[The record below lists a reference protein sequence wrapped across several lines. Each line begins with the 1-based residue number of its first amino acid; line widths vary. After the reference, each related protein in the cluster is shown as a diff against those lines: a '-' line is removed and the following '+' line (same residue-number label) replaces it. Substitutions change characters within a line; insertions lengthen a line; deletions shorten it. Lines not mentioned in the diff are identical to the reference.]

1 MKRPRQQFMD
11 NKPTVSDQLPPIDN
25 MRTNRAWFILSACL
39 LSSLLAGW
47 LIAHRSSNPTPAT
60 PPKQADTSPVPAAE
74 AAIASTPPRES
85 SREVRDQ
92 SRLPGPEIQRAGAD
106 LALTSSNSPGN
117 SQDLDQNRDWA
128 RNFPAEAL
136 AWLQNA
142 PDGTQRVAIAEI
154 VYPQLAQTN
163 AAAAVAL
170 AENSL
175 GGGASDVAQNLLD
188 NLAQQWAGQ
197 DLQAASAWALAK
209 PAGEQRDQL
218 LQRIAVVEAKSNPAE
233 AGRLISEQ
241 MSPGQIQSEA
251 AISVLYQWT
260 RQDAAAAL
268 VWAESFP
275 PGDLRE
281 RAINEVKNVS
291 AVSAQAP

>member
-1 MKRPRQQFMD
+1 
-11 NKPTVSDQLPPIDN
+11 
-25 MRTNRAWFILSACL
+25 LSACL

-47 LIAHRSSNPTPAT
+47 LIAHRHSHPTPAT
-60 PPKQADTSPVPAAE
+60 PPGPAASSSVPAAE
-74 AAIASTPPRES
+74 AVVASTPPRES
-85 SREVRDQ
+85 SREVRTQ
-92 SRLPGPEIQRAGAD
+92 PPRPTPEVQQTGAD

-136 AWLQNA
+136 AWLRNA
-142 PDGTQRVAIAEI
+142 PDSTQRVAIAEI
-154 VYPQLAQTN
+154 VCPELAQTN

-170 AENSL
+170 AENCL
-175 GGGASDVAQNLLD
+175 GGGTNGVAQNLLD
-188 NLAQQWAGQ
+188 NLAQQWSEQ
-197 DLQAASAWALAK
+197 DEKAASAWALAR
-209 PAGEQRDQL
+209 PAGEQRDRL
-218 LQRIAVVEAKSNPAE
+218 LQRIAFVAAKTNPAE
-233 AGRLISEQ
+233 AAQLISEK
-241 MSPGQIQSEA
+241 MSPGPIQSEA

-260 RQDAAAAL
+260 RQDAAAAMA
-268 VWAESFP
+268 WAESFP